1 MKFTDKTIQSLKY
14 TSDRFEV
21 WEDNHKGFGLRVSKT
36 KKVWIF
42 LYRYYR
48 KPRRMT
54 LGEYPKM
61 SLADAHAAHS
71 IALQELEK
79 GYDPGREKVTANI
92 IERDAE
98 TISDLVELYL
108 EMWARPRKRSAG
120 EDERILRKDIIPI
133 IGYRKAGSIVRKE
146 IIGLMDS
153 IVKRGSPIIA
163 NRTLAVVRKMFNFA
177 VDRGI
182 LKFSPCARMV
192 APSKENQR
200 DRSLSEA
207 EIRTVW
213 AGLDKSSMSAGSR
226 VSLKLIL
233 VTAQRK
239 GEVLN
244 SEWKEFDLE
253 NRIWTIPAEKS
264 KNGLAHRVPLS
275 ALALRLLAEIK
286 SSSAGSAF
294 LFPSVRDKN
303 TPVVSSTPGKAL
315 RKCFPTFG
323 DMPAF
328 TPHDLRRTA
337 ASLMTSIGIS
347 RLVVAKILNHAESG
361 VTAVYD
367 RHGYDE
373 EKRQALETWGM
384 ALQSFLS
391 KKE

>member
-1 MKFTDKTIQSLKY
+1 MKFTDKTIQGLKP
-14 TSDRFEV
+14 TGDRHEV

-42 LYRYYR
+42 LYRYYG

-71 IALQELEK
+71 TALQELEK
-79 GYDPGREKVTANI
+79 GIDPGREKVTANV

-108 EMWARPRKRSAG
+108 EMWARPRKRSAD
-120 EDERILRKDIIPI
+120 EDERILRKDVIPVM
-133 IGYRKAGSIVRKE
+133 GYRKARSITRKE

-153 IVKRGSPIIA
+153 IVKRGSPIAA
-163 NRTLAVVRKMFNFA
+163 NRTLAVVRKMCNFA
-177 VDRGI
+177 ISRDI
-182 LKFSPCARMV
+182 LEFSPCSAIV
-192 APSKENQR
+192 APAKENQR
-200 DRSLSEA
+200 DRVLSED
-207 EIRTVW
+207 EIRIVW
-213 AGLDKSSMSAGSR
+213 NGLDKSSMSAGSR
-226 VSLKLIL
+226 LSLKLIL

-244 SEWKEFDLE
+244 SEWKEFNLD
-253 NRIWTIPAEKS
+253 NRIWTIPAEKA

-286 SSSAGSAF
+286 SSSGGSAF
-294 LFPSVRDKN
+294 LFPSVRDTNK
-303 TPVVSSTPGKAL
+303 PVVDTSPDKAL
-315 RKCFPTFG
+315 RRCFPTFG

-337 ASLMTSIGIS
+337 ASQMTSIGIS

-373 EKRQALETWGM
+373 EKRQALETWGTT
-384 ALQSFLS
+384 LHSFLS